1 MTLLMYL
8 LPPLLRQLK
17 TDHPQLE
24 INLKA
29 GLTATT
35 LEMLKTNA
43 VDLGLC
49 ALPVQDPTF
58 EVTPLF
64 KESRFCLPALSD
76 LRTT

>member
-1 MTLLMYL
+1 MLLGL
-8 LPPLLRQLK
+8 IARTQ

-43 VDLGLC
+43 LDLGLC